1 MLRTGVAFTIFMTW
15 AGASD
20 IAHAQESPPRP
31 EDGTAQ
37 PSPPP
42 APPTATFEPPPPAPA
57 RADEVAA
64 CVKSAE
70 DAQTERSGHRLRAAR
85 QRLLACAQSSCPAV
99 VRNDC
104 ATWLAE
110 VDQLMPSVVVQARD
124 TLGMERFDVRVI
136 VDGEVVAKRLDG
148 LAVMVDP
155 GSHLFQFEAE
165 GSPPVQQQIL
175 IREGEKGRALPI
187 TIAAPIAAP
196 PPAKPDRHPPPLT
209 YVFGGLG
216 IAGLAGFTYFGIKG
230 TADAHELRDTCGKDK
245 SCRQDQV
252 DPVHRELVVA
262 DVCLAVGVVSL
273 GTALYFYLSDK
284 PPPSPSNGVKP
295 AVVLAPGLAHVSVEA
310 PF

>member
-1 MLRTGVAFTIFMTW
+1 MLRTGVAFTIFMTS
-15 AGASD
+15 AGASG
-20 IAHAQESPPRP
+20 IAHAQETQPRA
-31 EDGTAQ
+31 EDAPAQ
-37 PSPPP
+37 QPP
-42 APPTATFEPPPPAPA
+42 APPTASFEPTPPPA

-70 DAQTERSGHRLRAAR
+70 DAQTERSAHRLRAAR

-104 ATWLAE
+104 ANWLSE

-136 VDGEVVAKRLDG
+136 VDGEVVSNRLDG

-155 GSHLFQFEAE
+155 GSHLFQFEVD
-165 GSPPVQQQIL
+165 GSPPVQQQLL

-187 TIAAPIAAP
+187 TIAAPIA
-196 PPAKPDRHPPPLT
+196 PPAPAKTSARLPTLT
-209 YVFGGLG
+209 YVFGGIGL
-216 IAGLAGFTYFGIKG
+216 AGMAGFTYFGITG
-230 TADAHELRDTCGKDK
+230 TVEAHELRDTCGKDK
-245 SCRQDQV
+245 SCSQDQV
-252 DPVHRELVVA
+252 DPVHAKLVTA

-273 GTALYFYLSDK
+273 GTALYFYLTDK
-284 PPPSPSNGVKP
+284 PPAAPHGVKP